1 MGLNHLNGRVE
12 DSITGRFLSPD
23 PYVPYAGNTGSYN
36 RYSYTNNNPM
46 SRVDPTGFDDGDAI
60 DEITVL
66 GQRIYSG
73 TSDAVGAFFG
83 WLKSLFGGSGP
94 HLSPA
99 QQTAQAHGVALSD
112 LLQSCPS
119 NMEYPDTSSRIAQTW
134 SYTIGPQVAA
144 ASASPSLSFVP
155 DPSLSAPVPLDLSNS
170 ELAPVMG
177 LTPVDA
183 PPQAAGNAPSTFAE
197 SAIAFGATAGGRGV
211 SFHNA
216 FYRLLNLVPNTTKS
230 FSAWGNTVFDAVASN
245 GTLELKSGQY
255 ITMSSQLRAQLA
267 IAAEAKVPPYLAV
280 SPTSTVSAPVVEAF
294 REGGGAVVRFNSA
307 TGAFTSLEGAE
318 VSEEFALFLEAL
330 EIENLF

>member
-1 MGLNHLNGRVE
+1 
-12 DSITGRFLSPD
+12 
-23 PYVPYAGNTGSYN
+23 
-36 RYSYTNNNPM
+36 
-46 SRVDPTGFDDGDAI
+46 
-60 DEITVL
+60 
-66 GQRIYSG
+66 
-73 TSDAVGAFFG
+73 
-83 WLKSLFGGSGP
+83 
-94 HLSPA
+94 
-99 QQTAQAHGVALSD
+99 
-112 LLQSCPS
+112 
-119 NMEYPDTSSRIAQTW
+119 
-134 SYTIGPQVAA
+134 
-144 ASASPSLSFVP
+144 
-155 DPSLSAPVPLDLSNS
+155 
-170 ELAPVMG
+170 
-177 LTPVDA
+177 VDA